1 MKKILICAP
10 IHEEKD
16 IFELYLKHLRS
27 LEIPADVEV
36 SRFFVLH
43 NCEHL
48 KELLNEDEQCFINNN
63 ESEYKKDDNTHHWQ
77 QDNFNNVVAMKN
89 MMIGIMLREKFDY
102 IFYVDSDLMLHK
114 KTLVD
119 LFEADKDMISEIFW
133 TKWQNDGKEEEMPNA
148 WHYDHYSFILEELQ
162 KLRHIKG
169 HHRVGMTGACTLIK
183 RKVLEAGVNWNPIN
197 NLTITQWEDR
207 AFCVKAT
214 VAGFEIWTSNNYP
227 AKHLYRRELVNE
239 FIEGGGINE

>member
-10 IHEEKD
+10 IHEKKE
-16 IFELYLKHLRS
+16 IFELYLKHLRN

-63 ESEYKKDDNTHHWQ
+63 KSEYKKDDNTHHWQ

-89 MMIGIMLREKFDY
+89 MLIKIMLQQNFDY

-114 KTLVD
+114 NTLVD

-133 TKWQNDGKEEEMPNA
+133 TKWQKDGKEEEMPNA
-148 WHYDHYSFILEELQ
+148 WHYDHYGFILEELQ

-169 HHRVGMTGACTLIK
+169 YHRVGMTGACTLIK
-183 RKVLEAGVNWNPIN
+183 RKVLEAGVNWNMIP
-197 NLTITQWEDR
+197 NLSITQWEDR
-207 AFCVKAT
+207 AFCVKTT

-227 AKHLYRRELVNE
+227 AIHIYRDSILDN
-239 FIEGGGINE
+239 FIKGGGINE